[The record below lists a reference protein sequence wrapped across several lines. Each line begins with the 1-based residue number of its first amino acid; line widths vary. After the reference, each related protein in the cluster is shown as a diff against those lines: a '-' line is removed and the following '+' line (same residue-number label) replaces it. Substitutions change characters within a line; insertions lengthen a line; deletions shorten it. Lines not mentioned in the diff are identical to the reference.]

1 LIARE
6 CSIDDADI
14 ETYLEPN
21 YRDKFLP
28 HLDAPILEAVGV
40 VKDFLLENGFIDRD
54 FSVVDWIDP
63 RPLAEARRLE
73 GVG

>member
-1 LIARE
+1 
-6 CSIDDADI
+6 
-14 ETYLEPN
+14 
-21 YRDKFLP
+21 
-28 HLDAPILEAVGV
+28 VGV

-54 FSVVDWIDP
+54 FSVEDWIDP